1 MFKDQD
7 FIALVGRCL
16 IAAPFLFSGVGK
28 IMAPAATQ
36 AYIASAG
43 LPLPPIGYALAIAI
57 EVGGSLLLLSGLQTR
72 LIATV
77 IAAFTIVTAFVFH
90 RDFGNQ
96 AQLVNFLKNIV
107 MAGGLLQVAAFGGG
121 RFSLDAR
128 RGREPHGGSGL
139 GARRAA
145 G

>member
-7 FIALVGRCL
+7 HIAVVGRCL

-36 AYIASAG
+36 AYIASVG
-43 LPLPPIGYALAIAI
+43 LPMPPIGYAIAIAI
-57 EVGGSLLLLSGLQTR
+57 EVGGGLLLLLGLQTR

-90 RDFGNQ
+90 RDFANQ
-96 AQLVNFLKNIV
+96 AQLVNFLKNLV

-121 RFSLDAR
+121 KLSLDAL
-128 RGREPHGGSGL
+128 RGRERRGSTNL
-139 GARRAA
+139 GARRTAD
-145 G
+145 